1 MINLIFKREELVKAL
16 DYCSSSIEKK
26 HPNVIL
32 THVLFS
38 FKDSECTLNATNLET
53 VVVAKTHLIEPVQ
66 TEGKIAVSAL
76 YILNICR
83 LAIGEEVIFIYD
95 EENNVL
101 NVRSGKSD
109 YKVPC
114 PDASDF
120 PPIPET
126 TKEFKT
132 IEIGKIISAFKK
144 VQFSMSDIFANKAYS
159 GVLITKTKE
168 ENGSESIEFVT
179 TDIHRLSALKLKNFS
194 MDFDEMGTG
203 ESVPGKNFGIV
214 IPGKNYT
221 EMNKIFANSSE
232 AEIAIDDEKLF
243 VKKDDVMFISRL
255 IKNEFPNHRPIIGT
269 YELLNSKEFAVINR
283 KDLTEAIKRVIV
295 LSSEEKIWAS
305 KYFFNG
311 NVLRMEANSNS
322 GGSSTDEII
331 IEKGFSTERSV
342 AVNAKYFL
350 EVISIIDDNN
360 VNIIVEDDQ
369 SRPKPMIVKEENDEY
384 FYVHMIMPLRI

>member
-1 MINLIFKREELVKAL
+1 MINLIFKRDELLKAL

-32 THVLFS
+32 THILFD

-53 VVVAKTHLIEPVQ
+53 VVVAKTHLLEPVQ
-66 TEGKIAVSAL
+66 EGKIAVSAL
-76 YILNICR
+76 YIINICR
-83 LAIGEEVIFIYD
+83 LAIGDEVVFIYD
-95 EENNVL
+95 DENNVL
-101 NVRSGKSD
+101 NVRSGKSE

-132 IEIGKIISAFKK
+132 IEIGKIISAFRK

-168 ENGSESIEFVT
+168 DDGSESIEFVT
-179 TDIHRLSALKLKNFS
+179 TDIHRLSALKLKNFN
-194 MDFDEMGTG
+194 MNFDEMGTG
-203 ESVPGKNFGIV
+203 EVIPGKSFGIV

-221 EMNKIFANSSE
+221 EMNKIFANSNE
-232 AEIAIDDEKLF
+232 AEMTIDDEKLF
-243 VKKDDVMFISRL
+243 VRKDDVMFISRL

-269 YELLNSKEFAVINR
+269 YETLNSKEFAVINR
-283 KDLTEAIKRVIV
+283 KDLIEAIKRVIV

-311 NVLRMEANSNS
+311 NVLKMEANSNS

-350 EVISIIDDNN
+350 DVIGVIDDNC
-360 VNIIVEDDQ
+360 VNIIVEDDK
-369 SRPKPMIVKEENDEY
+369 SRPKPMIVKEENEEY

>member
-1 MINLIFKREELVKAL
+1 MINLIFKRDELLKAL

-32 THVLFS
+32 THILFD

-53 VVVAKTHLIEPVQ
+53 VVVAKTHLLEPVQ
-66 TEGKIAVSAL
+66 EGKIAVSAL
-76 YILNICR
+76 YIINICR
-83 LAIGEEVIFIYD
+83 LAIGDEVVFIYD
-95 EENNVL
+95 DENNVL
-101 NVRSGKSD
+101 NVRSGKSE

-132 IEIGKIISAFKK
+132 IEIGKIISAFRK

-168 ENGSESIEFVT
+168 DDGSESIEFVT
-179 TDIHRLSALKLKNFS
+179 TDIHRLSALKLKNFN
-194 MDFDEMGTG
+194 MNFDEMGTG
-203 ESVPGKNFGIV
+203 EVVPGKSFGIV

-221 EMNKIFANSSE
+221 EMNKIFANSNE
-232 AEIAIDDEKLF
+232 AEMTIDDEKLF
-243 VKKDDVMFISRL
+243 VRKDDVMFISRL

-269 YELLNSKEFAVINR
+269 YETLNSKEFAVINR
-283 KDLTEAIKRVIV
+283 KDLIEAIKRVIV

-311 NVLRMEANSNS
+311 NVLKMEANSNS

-350 EVISIIDDNN
+350 DVIGVIDDNC
-360 VNIIVEDDQ
+360 VNIIVEDDK
-369 SRPKPMIVKEENDEY
+369 SRPKPMIVKEENEEY